1 MLANICLFFLFIFIS
16 PFEFNTICEVIFM
29 IPVFFILTLLLVF
42 WVHYQKRRTDRIA
55 SKSSEAFWERERQ
68 ANLTRKKDITNLDFI
83 HVPAD
88 ALPFPE
94 TDSEEISDIQKHLIN
109 LASGK
114 IVNFTGLSNTDLKIQ
129 YGAPNI
135 NILMEYDKNYLEL
148 VRSLYRYGKLL
159 YDRHLTDE
167 ARSVLEY
174 ALSIKTDISANYTLL
189 ATIYKEKNDVE
200 GINSVISAAEELTSM
215 TKKALLAN
223 LVAIRDSS
231 VGQ

>member
-1 MLANICLFFLFIFIS
+1 
-16 PFEFNTICEVIFM
+16 M
-29 IPVFFILTLLLVF
+29 IPVFFIITILLVL

-55 SKSSEAFWERERQ
+55 SQSSERFWERERQ
-68 ANLTRKKDITNLDFI
+68 ANLTRKKDISNLDFI
-83 HVPAD
+83 HVPVNT
-88 ALPFPE
+88 LPFPE
-94 TDSEEISDIQKHLIN
+94 TDSEEIGDIQKHIIN

-114 IVNFTGLSNTDLKIQ
+114 IVNFTGKSNTDLKLE

-135 NILMEYDKNYLEL
+135 NLLMEYDKNYLEL

-159 YDRHLTDE
+159 YDRGMANE
-167 ARSVLEY
+167 AATILEY

-189 ATIYKEKNDVE
+189 ATIYKEKNNAE

-215 TKKALLAN
+215 TKKALLSN
-223 LVAIRDSS
+223 LMAIRDSA

>member
-1 MLANICLFFLFIFIS
+1 
-16 PFEFNTICEVIFM
+16 M
-29 IPVFFILTLLLVF
+29 IPVFFLITILLVV
-42 WVHYQKRRTDRIA
+42 WIHYQKSRTDRIA
-55 SKSSEAFWERERQ
+55 TRNSETFWERERL
-68 ANLTRKKDITNLDFI
+68 ANLTRKKDISNLDYI
-83 HVPAD
+83 IVPVNS
-88 ALPFPE
+88 LPFPE
-94 TDSEEISDIQKHLIN
+94 TDSEEVGDIQKHILT

-114 IVNFTGLSNTDLKIQ
+114 IVNFTGLSNTDLKLQ

-159 YDRHLTDE
+159 YDMGNTAD
-167 ARSVLEY
+167 AATVLEY

-189 ATIYKEKNDVE
+189 ATIYKEKNDIN

-215 TKKALLAN
+215 TKRALLAN

-231 VGQ
+231 ISQ

>member
-1 MLANICLFFLFIFIS
+1 
-16 PFEFNTICEVIFM
+16 M
-29 IPVFFILTLLLVF
+29 IPVFFIITILLVL

-55 SKSSEAFWERERQ
+55 SQSSERFWARERQ
-68 ANLTRKKDITNLDFI
+68 ANLTRKKDISNLDFI
-83 HVPAD
+83 HVPVNT
-88 ALPFPE
+88 LPFPE
-94 TDSEEISDIQKHLIN
+94 TDSEEIGDIQKHIFN

-114 IVNFTGLSNTDLKIQ
+114 IVNFTGKSNTDLKLE

-135 NILMEYDKNYLEL
+135 NLLMEYDKNYLEL

-159 YDRHLTDE
+159 YDRQLTDE
-167 ARSVLEY
+167 AASILEY

-189 ATIYKEKNDVE
+189 ATIYKEKNNSE

-215 TKKALLAN
+215 TKKALLSN
-223 LVAIRDSS
+223 LMAIRDSA